1 MMPVWMGR
9 STQIGS
15 DDLKNCVNL
24 IKAVSDRAN
33 KHDLARATVLK
44 EITDRGGDNSW
55 YIWYHKNGGGIDA
68 CCFFQLMRSQN
79 SGYAMC
85 IGFDKTAYPM
95 QSDSQCSSFITTMAG
110 SGSGDRFLRDSILNV
125 LNVNFVYLVDMDETP
140 QAAQYSQARDNL
152 FHYMQQKSSGTG
164 WTLTQVIPN
173 SGFRADFWGGDTDVN
188 GNVIGLT
195 LWRLGVS

>member
-1 MMPVWMGR
+1 
-9 STQIGS
+9 
-15 DDLKNCVNL
+15 
-24 IKAVSDRAN
+24 
-33 KHDLARATVLK
+33 
-44 EITDRGGDNSW
+44 
-55 YIWYHKNGGGIDA
+55 
-68 CCFFQLMRSQN
+68 
-79 SGYAMC
+79 
-85 IGFDKTAYPM
+85 
-95 QSDSQCSSFITTMAG
+95 
-110 SGSGDRFLRDSILNV
+110 
-125 LNVNFVYLVDMDETP
+125 MDETP